1 MRVLYDDHGFMQRH
15 GGVSRYFTELMK
27 HLPDGVEYCLPFEAS
42 NNAYLQQSPFNMPPL
57 CRSVDDFVEKWGR
70 GHFFPLL
77 SRLYWKCAKW
87 LPGFKNGEYENRIR
101 VVAAL
106 RKGDFDV
113 FHMTGPHW
121 VCDDWQIVAG
131 KKPIVVTV
139 HDLVPDI
146 LWRNRRVIACR
157 RRVLAVASHII
168 AISENTKKDIVRLY
182 GVPEEKITV
191 IYHGYTQFESAG
203 TGGELPVSKPYLL
216 YVGERDGYKNFSW
229 LVRTLA
235 PFLKARDGLQ
245 LFCTGS
251 PFSQGERRLLDRL
264 GIADH
269 VRQGFVQDGQMP
281 VLFANAAA
289 FICPSLYEGFGLPIL
304 DAFASGCPALLSN
317 VASLP
322 EVGGDAALYFD
333 PKGDGADLVRHL
345 ELMLDESDGARAG
358 RSVLVEKA
366 KLRVKGFGWDAC
378 AKKTVDVY
386 RRVS

>member
-42 NNAYLQQSPFNMPPL
+42 NNVYLQQSPFNMPPL

-77 SRLYWKCAKW
+77 SRLYWKCARW
-87 LPGFKNGEYENRIR
+87 LPGFKSGECENRLR

-157 RRVLAVASHII
+157 RRVLAAASHII
-168 AISENTKKDIVRLY
+168 AISENTKKDIVSLY

-191 IYHGYTQFESAG
+191 IYHGYTQFKSAG
-203 TGGELPVSKPYLL
+203 AGGELSVSKPYLL

-235 PFLKARDGLQ
+235 RFLKVRDGLQ

-251 PFSQGERRLLDRL
+251 PFGQGERRLLDRL
-264 GIADH
+264 GIADR
-269 VRQGFVQDGQMP
+269 VRQGFVQDGQMSA
-281 VLFANAAA
+281 LFANAVA
-289 FICPSLYEGFGLPIL
+289 FIYPSLYEGFGMPIL
-304 DAFASGCPALLSN
+304 DAFAAGCPALLSN

-333 PKGDGADLVRHL
+333 PRGDGADLVRHL
-345 ELMLDESDGARAG
+345 ELMLDESDGARAS
-358 RSVLVEKA
+358 RSVLAEKA
-366 KLRVKGFGWDAC
+366 KLRLNGFGWDAC
-378 AKKTVDVY
+378 ARKTADVY